1 MTTTTR
7 ETTVERDGLRFELRE
22 AGPDD
27 GVPVLL
33 LHGFPQTADAWSAQ
47 LTALG
52 EAGYR
57 AIAPDQ
63 RGYSPLARPRGR
75 RAYRLEELVADT
87 MAFVDA
93 TGAERVHLVGH
104 DWGGA
109 VAWAFASAHPDRLR
123 TLTVLSTPH
132 QSAFTRSLLGTQALR
147 SWYMG
152 FFQVPFVPDRLVPL
166 LLERGLR
173 RSGLPREYA
182 DRYVARVREPG
193 AMTAALT
200 WYRAAAT
207 GSSVPVGRITVPT
220 MYVWSTDDAV
230 LGRPAAE
237 RTGDFVD
244 GPYRFEVL
252 EGVNHWISETVP
264 EELNRLLLDQLSGY

>member
-1 MTTTTR
+1 MTTATR
-7 ETTVERDGLRFELRE
+7 DATVERDGLRFDVRE

-27 GVPVLL
+27 GIPVLL
-33 LHGFPQTADAWSAQ
+33 LHGFPQTADAWRAQ

-52 EAGYR
+52 DAGYR

-75 RAYRLEELVADT
+75 GAYRLEELVADT
-87 MAFVDA
+87 MAFVEA
-93 TGAERVHLVGH
+93 TGAERAHLVGH

-132 QSAFTRSLLGTQALR
+132 PSAFTRSLLGTQALR
-147 SWYMG
+147 SWYMA
-152 FFQVPFVPDRLVPL
+152 FFQVPFVPDHVVPFL
-166 LLERGLR
+166 LGRGLR

-182 DRYVARVREPG
+182 ERYVARLRQPG
-193 AMTAALT
+193 AATAALN
-200 WYRAAAT
+200 WYRAASI
-207 GSSVPVGRITVPT
+207 GSASVGRITVPT
-220 MYVWSTDDAV
+220 MYVWSTGDVA

-237 RTGDFVD
+237 RTADHVD

-252 EGVNHWISETVP
+252 DGVDHWIPETVP